1 MVARRATPV
10 LLAALGCAAAAVA
23 VWAAAFDWGFAR
35 RLDAGALRGFV
46 GVGAHP
52 SVEAPANALAHLADP
67 LPFGLLALALVA
79 VALYRGRPRVAL
91 AVPGVLLAANV
102 TTQILKPLLADP
114 RTCTCA
120 GDSTVAAAAWPSGHA
135 TAAMSLALCAVLVA
149 PPRLRPTA
157 AVAGSL
163 FSLGVSY
170 ALLSQGW
177 HFPSDV
183 VGAYLVAAFYTLVA
197 VAGLRAADA
206 RWPARTGREAAARW
220 GSVAAPAAAGVLVAA
235 VPAAAVLLTRP
246 TDVAAFVASNR
257 AFVVVAAGLAV
268 AAAAVAG
275 VFAASLRR

>member
-1 MVARRATPV
+1 MAARRATPV
-10 LLAALGCAAAAVA
+10 LLAAAGCVAAAAA

-35 RLDAGALRGFV
+35 RLDASALRGFV

-52 SVEAPANALAHLADP
+52 SVEPAANALAHLADP

-79 VALYRGRPRVAL
+79 AALYRGRPRVAL
-91 AVPGVLLAANV
+91 AVPAVLLAANV
-102 TTQILKPLLADP
+102 TTQLLKPLLADP

-120 GDSTVAAAAWPSGHA
+120 GDSTIAAAAWPSGHA

-149 PPRLRPTA
+149 SPRWRPSA

-163 FSLGVSY
+163 FALAVSY
-170 ALLSQGW
+170 SLLSQGW

-183 VGAYLVAAFYTLVA
+183 LGAYLVAAFYTLLA

-206 RWPARTGREAAARW
+206 RWPARTGREAATRW
-220 GSVAAPAAAGVLVAA
+220 GAATGPAVAGTLVVAL
-235 VPAAAVLLTRP
+235 PAAAVVLARP
-246 TDVAAFVASNR
+246 AYVAAHG

>member
-1 MVARRATPV
+1 MPARRAAPV
-10 LLAALGCAAAAVA
+10 LLAAAGCAAAAAA
-23 VWAAAFDWGFAR
+23 VWLAAFDWGLAR
-35 RLDAGALRGFV
+35 RLDGGALRGFV
-46 GVGAHP
+46 GLGGHP
-52 SVEAPANALAHLADP
+52 SVEGPASALAHLADP

-91 AVPGVLLAANV
+91 AVPAVLLAANV
-102 TTQILKPLLADP
+102 TTQLLKPLLADP
-114 RTCTCA
+114 RSCTCA
-120 GDSTVAAAAWPSGHA
+120 GDSTVAFAAWPSGHA
-135 TAAMSLALCAVLVA
+135 TAAMSLALCAMLVA
-149 PPRLRPTA
+149 SPRLRPTV

-163 FSLGVSY
+163 FALGVSY

-183 VGAYLVAAFYTLVA
+183 LGAYLVAAFYTLLA

-206 RWPARTGREAAARW
+206 RWPARTGREAATRW
-220 GSVAAPAAAGVLVAA
+220 GAAAAPAVAGVLVAA
-235 VPAAAVLLTRP
+235 LPVAAVVLARP
-246 TDVAAFVASNR
+246 ADVAAYAAANR